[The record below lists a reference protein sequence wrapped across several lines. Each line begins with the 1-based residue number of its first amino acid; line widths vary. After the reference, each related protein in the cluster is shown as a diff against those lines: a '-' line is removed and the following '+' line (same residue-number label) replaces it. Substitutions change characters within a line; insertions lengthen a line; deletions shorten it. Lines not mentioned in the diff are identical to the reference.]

1 METGW
6 IKIHR
11 KLLKKGFY
19 RNSKYVHLW
28 IHLLLLASHDDKE
41 FMWNGKLEKLK
52 PGQFITGRLQLASD
66 TGLKQSTV
74 QDIMSF
80 FEKEGQIQQQKNNKF
95 RLITIV
101 NWKSHQEVR
110 QLADNKPT
118 SSRHIQELKNVKKN
132 TSEQSSQEIFVLEDA
147 MQKLDDSPRRDL
159 NIVSLYWRKADLKFP
174 SKVAAQQ
181 NTRMCLKHI
190 KDNDL
195 GSYEDKKLLDTM
207 QYLTKQDYAW
217 NLATVGKFIT
227 RDLTKLKNGN

>member
-28 IHLLLLASHDDKE
+28 VHILLLASHDDQE
-41 FMWNGKLEKLK
+41 FMWNGKIEKLK

-74 QDIMSF
+74 QDILSF

-110 QLADNKPT
+110 QPANNQPT
-118 SSRHIQELKNVKKN
+118 SGRHIQELKNEKKE
-132 TSEQSSQEIFVLEDA
+132 TLGEPSSQEKFVLEEA
-147 MQKLDDSPRRDL
+147 MQKLDDSPRRDM
-159 NIVSLYWRKADLKFP
+159 NIISLYWRRAGLKFP
-174 SKVAAQQ
+174 SKNASLD
-181 NTRMCLKHI
+181 NLKMCLKHI
-190 KDNDL
+190 KQSDL
-195 GSYEDKKLLDTM
+195 GSYDDKKLLDTM
-207 QYLTKQDYAW
+207 QYLGKQDYAW

-227 RDLTKLKNGN
+227 RDLTKLK